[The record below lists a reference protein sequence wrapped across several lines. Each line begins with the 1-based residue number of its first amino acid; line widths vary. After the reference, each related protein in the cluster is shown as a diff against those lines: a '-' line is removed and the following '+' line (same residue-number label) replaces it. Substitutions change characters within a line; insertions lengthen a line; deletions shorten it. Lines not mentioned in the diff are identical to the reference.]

1 VSRRALCIVNPAAG
15 KRTAKDGDLE
25 AALDVLR
32 EAGFALDVRET
43 AAERPAAADLAKAAI
58 DEGFEAIIVAGGDG
72 TVQPVAR
79 ALVGSELVL
88 GILPLGTYM
97 NVANGLGLP
106 LEPIAAAKVI
116 ADGRVVAMDV
126 GAVAGALFLETAGG
140 GIDAEL
146 FGAAR
151 LAERRRWGQA
161 LRRLWRGM
169 TQRSYV
175 LDLVVDGTP
184 HRHRAYQALVANS
197 PFYLWAF
204 HVLPDS
210 RMDDGYLDVAV
221 YARMS
226 RRELFAALLGF
237 LVAGSYARSPVSYR
251 GRRIEL
257 NAEAPL
263 PVHADGQ
270 IVTKTPATFECLRG
284 ALRVFARASSPT

>member
-1 VSRRALCIVNPAAG
+1 VNRRALCIVNPGAG
-15 KRTAKDGDLE
+15 KRTAQDGDLE
-25 AALDVLR
+25 KALDLLR

-43 AAERPAAADLAKAAI
+43 AAERPSAADLATAAM
-58 DEGFEAIIVAGGDG
+58 DEGFDAVIVAGGDG

-88 GILPLGTYM
+88 GILPFGTYM
-97 NVANGLGLP
+97 NVAHGLGLP
-106 LEPIAAAKVI
+106 LEPIAAAKEI
-116 ADGRVVAMDV
+116 ARGRVVAMDV
-126 GAVAGALFLETAGG
+126 GAIAGKYFLETAGV

-169 TQRSYV
+169 TQSSYV

-197 PFYLWAF
+197 PYYLWGF
-204 HVLPDS
+204 HISPES
-210 RMDDGYLDVAV
+210 RMDDGYLNVAV
-221 YARMS
+221 YARMP
-226 RRELFAALLGF
+226 RRELVAALLGF

-257 NAEAPL
+257 SAEAPL

-270 IVTKTPATFECLRG
+270 IVAKTPATFECVRG
-284 ALRVFARASSPT
+284 ALRVFAAAPSPT